1 MQQKKPVAR
10 IRWYDEPSNQPNSS
24 GCIAY
29 CLILKESTTNK
40 FVLQMYAKQKGNSI
54 VDNYN
59 AVSLRSEAEDRS
71 QKTFY

>member
-1 MQQKKPVAR
+1 
-10 IRWYDEPSNQPNSS
+10 
-24 GCIAY
+24 
-29 CLILKESTTNK
+29 
-40 FVLQMYAKQKGNSI
+40 MYAKQKGNSI